1 MPSPLSWVDPLG
13 LDGCKLARAM
23 KKAGIPRPANS
34 EAHHIVPERTPS
46 AGPARDILNKHGID
60 INGADNGVF
69 LPSCHNTDGLPGIKH
84 SGKHPNP
91 HISDINRR
99 IKEADRRGG
108 KTEVLKELGAMKK
121 ILLTAKRDAKW
132 DSVLK

>member
-1 MPSPLSWVDPLG
+1 
-13 LDGCKLARAM
+13 M

-34 EAHHIVPERTPS
+34 EAHHIVPERAPS

-69 LPSCHNTDGLPGIKH
+69 LPSRHNTDGLPGIKH

-91 HISDINRR
+91 HISDINDR
-99 IKEADRRGG
+99 IKSADELGG
-108 KTEVLKELGAMKK
+108 KPAVLRELNN
-121 ILLTAKRDAKW
+121 IRTVLLTAKRDAKW
-132 DSVLK
+132 GSVLK